1 MRLWALIVSIA
12 VIFGASPAHTAGWR
26 ASGSGFYLKGTTH
39 IMTNL
44 HVVGSAKSVRVS
56 FPEGE
61 SYTGIVIVRDANNDI
76 AILTL
81 LGMSA
86 KQKGFYVNLGTEIEP
101 GMAVHA
107 IGYPLDSG
115 IGIVA
120 GQISSATGL
129 DQNIAKFTM
138 TAPINEGNSGGPVI
152 DAYGNLVGIA
162 QGGLVRRGVEAVRF
176 GTKISAAALA
186 LGQAKLTRRFSIRV
200 AKKQKRLTS
209 RAIFKTFHRYVV
221 KIETKEAASLA
232 PPPRVAKNTPSP
244 PAPSSELER
253 LRRVAR
259 EGDDLLGERLPQDA
273 ACTGARKDDDDLT
286 QV

>member
-1 MRLWALIVSIA
+1 MRLWALILSIA
-12 VIFGASPAHTAGWR
+12 VILGASPAHTAEWR

-86 KQKGFYVNLGTEIEP
+86 KQKGFYVNLGTEIKP

-115 IGIVA
+115 IDFMKA
-120 GQISSATGL
+120 
-129 DQNIAKFTM
+129 
-138 TAPINEGNSGGPVI
+138 
-152 DAYGNLVGIA
+152 
-162 QGGLVRRGVEAVRF
+162 
-176 GTKISAAALA
+176 
-186 LGQAKLTRRFSIRV
+186 
-200 AKKQKRLTS
+200 
-209 RAIFKTFHRYVV
+209 
-221 KIETKEAASLA
+221 
-232 PPPRVAKNTPSP
+232 
-244 PAPSSELER
+244 
-253 LRRVAR
+253 
-259 EGDDLLGERLPQDA
+259 
-273 ACTGARKDDDDLT
+273 
-286 QV
+286 

>member
-1 MRLWALIVSIA
+1 MRIWIPILSIA
-12 VIFGASPAHTAGWR
+12 FILGATPAHTAGWR

-76 AILTL
+76 AILSL
-81 LGMSA
+81 RGMSA

-209 RAIFKTFHRYVV
+209 RAIFKNFYRYVV
-221 KIETKEAASLA
+221 KIEVQDAS
-232 PPPRVAKNTPSP
+232 
-244 PAPSSELER
+244 PAPHAEAPR
-253 LRRVAR
+253 PGLRRRLWQYCPAGAGACGEKAAFG
-259 EGDDLLGERLPQDA
+259 EGQEGQSA
-273 ACTGARKDDDDLT
+273 S
-286 QV
+286 